1 MELGNNRWPDTRMIK
16 NVCQSL
22 FEAPP
27 HQLVSHS
34 PLSWKFTSEYGF
46 DQVLAYKL
54 DALETSTDSRFQI
67 SSYHDLEATQI
78 KYISGCIFAWKL
90 SEAPEDEVL
99 WSHRSCRNLKKKK
112 RISKNSEIY
121 IYISLV
127 LETSIYP
134 PFFLPRRKH
143 SSHTWWQSP
152 WVNGHLGRSQVG
164 ECVEGQWSL
173 SLPQSVHVDNHEGR
187 ACAVFNASMW
197 NCLFFVV

>member
-54 DALETSTDSRFQI
+54 DALETSTASRFQI

-78 KYISGCIFAWKL
+78 KYIS
-90 SEAPEDEVL
+90 SVL
-99 WSHRSCRNLKKKK
+99 CRQWSM
-112 RISKNSEIY
+112 
-121 IYISLV
+121 ISLWYWV
-127 LETSIYP
+127 TSAPYSSQHP
-134 PFFLPRRKH
+134 KLHRPHRQALACQRHYDVASAFCVPSFLSGFWHLSCANVTWNKARKPH
-143 SSHTWWQSP
+143 WHK
-152 WVNGHLGRSQVG
+152 
-164 ECVEGQWSL
+164 
-173 SLPQSVHVDNHEGR
+173 
-187 ACAVFNASMW
+187 
-197 NCLFFVV
+197 